1 MATEKELI
9 VARMAAV
16 RAHLLRELIGI
27 DEQALTTSHLY
38 GDWTAANLLAHLGEY
53 DGLYSQMVRD
63 ALSGQLAKTGVDY
76 SDTRD
81 HLLPNRVGTWSLE
94 RSVELLINARIEFV
108 KVFSSTPDNQLKTR
122 QRFSWKFGNK
132 TGRSTGTINT
142 WGQWRFMHDAG
153 HMGDLQEWR
162 KTLPESP
169 LPPSTVILHAALEAA
184 RDDLWATVA
193 LIPMSDRETIPVC
206 GAWTLKDVLGHL
218 ADWDDWY
225 LNTFSAMIGEPTTA
239 LSWSADEADGNALN
253 EKLVIASRKQS
264 LKQVSDHC
272 KAARAALITELQ
284 SISDDMLA
292 DPYGGEDSSYPSA
305 YHCLWAALDHY
316 LDHAAII
323 RRELKLKFPKYLLQ
337 FKDAY
342 KA

>member
-1 MATEKELI
+1 MPTEKELI

-16 RAHLLRELIGI
+16 RVRLLRELIGI
-27 DEQALTTSHLY
+27 DEHALTTGHLY

-53 DGLYSQMVRD
+53 DSLYTQMVRD
-63 ALSGQLAKTGVDY
+63 ALSGQITKTGVDY
-76 SDTRD
+76 TDTRD

-94 RSVELLINARIEFV
+94 KSTQFLLDSRTEFV
-108 KVFSSTPDNQLKTR
+108 KVFLSTPDDQLKAR

-142 WGQWRFMHDAG
+142 WGQWRYLHDAG

-162 KTLPESP
+162 KTLSESP
-169 LPPSTVILHAALEAA
+169 LPPSKIILHAALEAA
-184 RDDLWATVA
+184 RDDLWATAA
-193 LIPMSDRETIPVC
+193 LVPISERETIPVC
-206 GAWTLKDVLGHL
+206 GNWTLKDVLGHL

-225 LNTFSAMIGEPTTA
+225 LNTFNAMIGEPTTN
-239 LSWSADEADGNALN
+239 LGWSDEGDGNVIN
-253 EKLVIASRKQS
+253 EKQVVANRKQS

-272 KAARAALITELQ
+272 RTARNALITELQ

-292 DPYGGEDSSYPSA
+292 DPYGGEHSSYPSA

-316 LDHAAII
+316 LDHASVI
-323 RRELKLKFPKYLLQ
+323 RRELKIKFPKYLLN
-337 FKDAY
+337 FKGPY
-342 KA
+342 SS